1 MEISNP
7 KEYTLIT
14 SDENS
19 FDEFYIAFTKQDLD
33 KVTNHK
39 IVQLSDNL
47 NTTVTNLSL
56 FLDIANKHKSN
67 GISFVVICN
76 GIDIDEIADEIN
88 VVPTLIEA
96 EDLLE
101 MEAIERDL
109 GF

>member
-1 MEISNP
+1 MEISSP
-7 KEYTLIT
+7 KEYTLIIA
-14 SDENS
+14 DENS
-19 FDEFYIAFTKQDLD
+19 FNEFHTAFTKQNLD

-47 NTTVTNLSL
+47 NTTVINLLL
-56 FLDIANKHKSN
+56 FLNVANEHKSN
-67 GISFVVICN
+67 GTSFVVICN
-76 GIDIDEIADEIN
+76 GIDIDEIPDEIN